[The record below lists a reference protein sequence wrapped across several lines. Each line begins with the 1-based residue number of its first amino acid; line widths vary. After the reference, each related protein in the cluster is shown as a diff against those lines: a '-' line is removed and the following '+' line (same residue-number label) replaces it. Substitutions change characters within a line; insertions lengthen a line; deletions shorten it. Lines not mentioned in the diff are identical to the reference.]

1 MNFLETIF
9 AFLGQD
15 VAQPLVVEMHGDEPR
30 PYTRGEIGAWVA
42 HARGVLLEAGV
53 EPGERVVLVA
63 PNSARWVAAD
73 LAILAT
79 GAVVVPMYARQD
91 PNELVEMIADC
102 QPAMIV
108 VADDALGGRL
118 AEAGT
123 TVTQR
128 TFADLFDAERAPCDE
143 APWSWAPEQAVT
155 IIYTSGTSG
164 VPKGVVLSCGNVDHM
179 LPVTRDAL
187 VAMMGTRDVPDRV
200 FHYLPFCFAGSR
212 VVLWTCLFRGNP
224 IHVSTN
230 IDNLGAELA
239 AAAPNYVL
247 NVPMLLERIKNKV
260 EEGILSRGALIAGLY
275 RRARDGWMRTACG
288 EARPTDA
295 LFVALGSKI
304 LFGSIKQ
311 KIGPNLDCL
320 ICGSAPLGETTQRWF
335 EMLGIPVYQVY
346 GLTETTAIV
355 TMDVPPEVLPGR
367 VGRAIDG
374 VEMTIS
380 EEGEL
385 LVRGPNVFRGYWQRP
400 DATDAA
406 FLDGW
411 FRTGD
416 RVELENGSLRIVGR
430 VKNILVPTSGHNVAP
445 EPIERQIV
453 ETIEGVEQAVL
464 VGHGRPSVGALV
476 TGVFDDEALQ
486 EGIDRINEGLPHY
499 RRVRTWRRASE
510 PFTIENGLLTANR
523 KLRRTAIE
531 AHFADTIEEMY
542 A

>member
-1 MNFLETIF
+1 MSFIDTIF
-9 AFLGQD
+9 TFFAQD
-15 VAQPLVVEMHGDEPR
+15 PERPLVVEMHGSEAR
-30 PYTRGEIGAWVA
+30 PCSRGQVAGWVA

-53 EPGERVVLVA
+53 VPGERVVLIA
-63 PNSARWVAAD
+63 PNSAKWVAAD
-73 LAILAT
+73 LAALAA

-91 PNELVEMIADC
+91 PGELVAMIADC
-102 QPAMIV
+102 EPSLVV
-108 VADDALGGRL
+108 VADDALGSRL
-118 AEAGT
+118 TQAGAG
-123 TVTQR
+123 VEQR
-128 TFADLFDAERAPCDE
+128 TFADLFDSERAPCVQAPLAREPDE
-143 APWSWAPEQAVT
+143 AVT

-187 VAMMGTRDVPDRV
+187 IAMMGPREQVDRV

-260 EEGILSRGALIAGLY
+260 EEGVLSRGAAISGLY
-275 RRARDGWMRTACG
+275 RRARDAWMRTARG
-288 EARPTDA
+288 EARVGDG
-295 LFVALGSKI
+295 LLVALGSVV
-304 LFGSIKQ
+304 LFGSIKK

-320 ICGSAPLGETTQRWF
+320 ICGSAPLGEATQRWF

-355 TMDVPPEVLPGR
+355 TMDVPPEVFPGR
-367 VGRAIDG
+367 VGRAISG
-374 VEMTIS
+374 VEMKIS
-380 EEGEL
+380 DEGEL
-385 LVRGPNVFRGYWQRP
+385 LVQGPNVFQGYWKRP

-416 RVELENGSLRIVGR
+416 QVDLHEGSLRIVGR
-430 VKNILVPTSGHNVAP
+430 VKNILVPTSGHNIAP

-464 VGHGRPSVGALV
+464 VGHGRASVGALV
-476 TGVFDDEALQ
+476 TGAFTDEGLQ
-486 EGIDRINEGLPHY
+486 QGIDRINEGLPHY
-499 RRVRTWRRASE
+499 RRVRAWRRASE

-523 KLRRTAIE
+523 KLRRTVIE
-531 AHFADTIEEMY
+531 AHFVETIEEMY
-542 A
+542 Q

>member
-9 AFLGQD
+9 SFLERDQD
-15 VAQPLVVEMHGDEPR
+15 LPLVVEMHGDEAKPC
-30 PYTRGEIGAWVA
+30 TRGQLAQWVA
-42 HARGVLLEAGV
+42 HARGVLLESDV
-53 EPGERVVLVA
+53 KPGDRVVLVA
-63 PNSARWVAAD
+63 PNSAKWVAAD
-73 LAILAT
+73 LATLAT

-91 PNELVEMIADC
+91 PKELVEMIADC
-102 QPAMIV
+102 QPALII
-108 VADDALGGRL
+108 VADDTLAARL
-118 AEAGT
+118 KDAGS
-123 TVTQR
+123 TVAQR
-128 TFADLFDAERAPCDE
+128 TFADLFDSERAPCE
-143 APWSWAPEQAVT
+143 QAPWSWESDQAVT

-164 VPKGVVLSCGNVDHM
+164 VPKGVVLTCGNVDHM
-179 LPVTRDAL
+179 LPVTRNAL
-187 VAMMGTRDVPDRV
+187 IAMMGPRERADRV

-260 EEGILSRGALIAGLY
+260 EEGILSRGAAISGLY
-275 RRARDGWMRTACG
+275 RRARDGWMRTARG
-288 EARPTDA
+288 EARLGDA
-295 LFVALGSKI
+295 LFIALGSTI
-304 LFGSIKQ
+304 LFGSIKK
-311 KIGPNLDCL
+311 KIGPNMDCL
-320 ICGSAPLGETTQRWF
+320 ICGSAPLGEATQRWF

-355 TMDVPPEVLPGR
+355 TMDVPPQVLPGR

-374 VEMTIS
+374 VEMKIS
-380 EEGEL
+380 DEGEL
-385 LVRGPNVFRGYWQRP
+385 LVKGPNVFQGYWKRP

-406 FLDGW
+406 FLEGW

-416 RVELENGSLRIVGR
+416 QVELQDGSLRIVGR

-464 VGHGRPSVGALV
+464 VGHGRASVGALV
-476 TGVFDDEALQ
+476 TGAFTDEALQ

-523 KLRRTAIE
+523 KLRRTVIE
-531 AHFADTIEEMY
+531 AHFVDTIEEMY